1 MDFKGVDE
9 SGGGYDG
16 GAVLVVVHHGYV
28 AFLFQTL
35 LDFKTF
41 GRFDILE
48 VYAAECRSQRFH
60 NLDKFFRV
68 FLVDLDVETVEP
80 GEYLEKQ
87 SLALHYRLSGKRA
100 DVAEAKHCGAVGDY
114 GDEVA
119 LVGIFIGICR
129 IFLNLQA
136 GICYSGRVGEC
147 QVLH

>member
-1 MDFKGVDE
+1 MQLTAAAPGAVDHQLYITDILALDFKGVDE

-68 FLVDLDVETVEP
+68 F
-80 GEYLEKQ
+80 
-87 SLALHYRLSGKRA
+87 SR
-100 DVAEAKHCGAVGDY
+100 
-114 GDEVA
+114 
-119 LVGIFIGICR
+119 
-129 IFLNLQA
+129 
-136 GICYSGRVGEC
+136 
-147 QVLH
+147 